1 MDVSLINKVK
11 YNKKIYHLYS
21 RLGSSILSIA
31 KWLVPKDDKLI
42 VFVSFGG
49 RRFDDSPRAIYEK
62 MLEDKRFSD
71 YRLVWAF
78 IRPEDYEIRSDQ
90 KIRIDTIRYYYTL
103 LRARVW
109 VTNSSVERGLHFKAR
124 RCIYFNSWHGSAI
137 KVMGTDISSDNASF
151 GDKVKRKNNDSPY
164 DVFLAQGQYDVNLF
178 SQAFKIPNERMKI
191 LGLPRND
198 VLVKGNDEV
207 LRKNLRRK
215 LNLSND
221 KKIIL
226 YAPTFR
232 EYDRD
237 SSNNCRLT
245 LPISLDR
252 WEKELG
258 NDYVLLVRAHY
269 EVSKELN
276 LGNHGFAIDVS
287 EYPVLNELMI
297 VSDMLISDYSSVFF
311 DYSIQ
316 GKPMLTFCYD
326 YDRYSA
332 ERGMY
337 FDIRKELDDY
347 SANEGD
353 VIDSIKNIDFEKR
366 VMLAKKFRNKYVEE
380 YGCATERSVD
390 VIWNLISM

>member
-1 MDVSLINKVK
+1 MGISLINKVK
-11 YNKKIYHLYS
+11 YNKAIYGLYS
-21 RLGSSILSIA
+21 RLGSSILNIA
-31 KWLVPKDDKLI
+31 KWLVPKDNKLI

-49 RRFDDSPRAIYEK
+49 RRFDDSPRAIYER
-62 MLEDKRFSD
+62 MLEDERYSG

-78 IRPEDYEIRSDQ
+78 IRPEDYVINKGE
-90 KIRIDTIRYYYTL
+90 KIKIDTIRYYYTL
-103 LRARVW
+103 LKARAW
-109 VTNSSVERGLHFKAR
+109 ITNSSVERGLHFKAR
-124 RCIYFNSWHGSAI
+124 CCIYFNSWHGSAI
-137 KVMGTDISSDNASF
+137 KVMGTDISRGNASF
-151 GDKVKRKNNDSPY
+151 GDKVKRKKNDCPY
-164 DVFLAQGQYDVNLF
+164 DVFLAQGRYDVNLF
-178 SQAFKIPNERMKI
+178 SQAFSIPIDRIRI

-198 VLVKGNDEV
+198 VLVNGNNEE
-207 LRKNLRRK
+207 LRKKIRCG
-215 LNLSND
+215 LNLPND

-237 SSNNCRLT
+237 SRNNCRMT

-269 EVSKELN
+269 EVAKELN

-287 EYPVLNELMI
+287 DYPVLNELMI

-326 YDRYSA
+326 YDRYAA

-337 FDIRKELDDY
+337 FDIRKELEDY
-347 SANEGD
+347 SANERD
-353 VIDSIKNIDFEKR
+353 VIDNIKNIDYEKK
-366 VMLAKKFRNKYVEE
+366 VMLAKEFRNRYVEE
-380 YGCATERSVD
+380 FGCATEKSVNA
-390 VIWNLISM
+390 IWDLITN